1 MVVTKQKNNLAQSPA
16 YNVEKEVGI
25 DDIFEKLSKIGS
37 EKNKNDNDNR
47 ETLEK
52 LKEHVSKLPGFDKV
66 DLEDDVKKN
75 KILKKKYQVTSI
87 NDPIE
92 SVLPKKGQSLLRDR
106 TALKRKRTAEWFDLP
121 KTEVTEDMKR
131 ELSIIKYRQYLDP
144 KRFYKKDKW
153 EIPERFQMGTIVGGP
168 TDYYNRLTKKQRGE
182 GFIEEILNDPDAK
195 AWFLKTYE
203 GIQKEKVSG
212 GKNYYKD
219 FVAKRKGAK

>member
-37 EKNKNDNDNR
+37 EKNKNDNDNK

-52 LKEHVSKLPGFDKV
+52 LKEHVSKLPGFDKA

-75 KILKKKYQVTSI
+75 KILKKKV
-87 NDPIE
+87 PGHE
-92 SVLPKKGQSLLRDR
+92 

-195 AWFLKTYE
+195 AWFHKTYE